1 MNKIILPNG
10 KIIEEKDNE
19 NFICIVE
26 QVCMTHKL
34 NDIISIK
41 STIYNYI

>member
-19 NFICIVE
+19 NNV
-26 QVCMTHKL
+26 KL
-34 NDIISIK
+34 TLHIGGLKDGK
-41 STIYNYI
+41 